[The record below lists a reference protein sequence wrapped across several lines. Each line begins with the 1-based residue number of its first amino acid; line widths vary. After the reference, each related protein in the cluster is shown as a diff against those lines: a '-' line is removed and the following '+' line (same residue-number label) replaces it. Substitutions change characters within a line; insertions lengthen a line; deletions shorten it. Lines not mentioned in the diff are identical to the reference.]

1 LKAANRIKHAG
12 LQTRQVRK
20 IIGRLTKQKSSPIL
34 KLRTKKMRQAFAG
47 QKFTHHEVEPAMV
60 QREPVHVKE
69 EVSAFDSVEIND
81 DR

>member
-1 LKAANRIKHAG
+1 
-12 LQTRQVRK
+12 
-20 IIGRLTKQKSSPIL
+20 
-34 KLRTKKMRQAFAG
+34 MRQAFAG

-81 DR
+81 DRQLTGSPAPDR